1 MKLRGYRIELGEIEA
16 TLRRHPT
23 VGMDDNFF
31 DLGGHSM
38 LIVPVLNQRREKL
51 GSPLP
56 RDVSMTDLFRFP
68 TVHALASFLRGAPA
82 ANGVRGQAQDRA
94 AQRRAAP

>member
-38 LIVPVLNQRREKL
+38 LIVPVLNQLREKL
-51 GSPLP
+51 GSPQAKDL
-56 RDVSMTDLFRFP
+56 SMTDLFHFRP
-68 TVHALASFLRGAPA
+68 KKPPICRSTPKSWKQPSNLA
-82 ANGVRGQAQDRA
+82 
-94 AQRRAAP
+94 